1 MKSGVFAPLRVANY
15 RWLWIGQFVSMIGD
29 KIHQI
34 AMAMLVYTA
43 TGSMFQMGL
52 MLGITLLPAALF
64 GLLAG
69 VYVDRW
75 DRRRTMIWAD
85 LARAALVAMIPFVVR
100 FGIGWVY
107 VIAFIVSTV
116 SLFFI
121 PAKRAS
127 IPDLVPA
134 SELMAANSL
143 DDTSEAVAEF
153 AGLAVGAAIVAV
165 LGSTAAFGI
174 DAVSFIFSA
183 IMISRI
189 SLRAAPAAEAVPT
202 GVWAEAAEGL
212 RHIWKTDVLR
222 DLIGVYALAAVFAA
236 GAIAVTYALALQRY
250 DAGAPGVALLDA
262 AVTAGTIVGALA
274 VGRSGP
280 TRPGRKFLLGI
291 AAFGLSIAALALARD
306 DLGGG
311 AASRAVRSG
320 QHVVRGSGD
329 DHPADAL
336 GGPDARTRDGRIDQR
351 QPHRDGRGRGRGRGA
366 VGLGIPGVGDR
377 RHRRGRRAGRRRGL
391 RAGLAQK
398 RLAARGLASG
408 SGASNHSGT
417 LPTTVRFR
425 PEFFARYR
433 A

>member
-34 AMAMLVYTA
+34 AMAMLVYSA

-75 DRRRTMIWAD
+75 DRRLTMIGAD
-85 LARAALVAMIPFVVR
+85 LVRAALVITIPFVFR

-107 VIAFIVSTV
+107 AIAFIVSTV
-116 SLFFI
+116 SLFFV

-134 SELMAANSL
+134 DELMAANSL

-153 AGLAVGAAIVAV
+153 AGLAVGAAIVAT

-174 DAVSFIFSA
+174 DAATFIFSA
-183 IMISRI
+183 IMVSRI
-189 SLRAAPAAEAVPT
+189 SMQAVPAAEAST
-202 GVWAEAAEGL
+202 ASVWHEAADGL
-212 RHIWKTDVLR
+212 QHIWRTSVLR

-274 VGRSGP
+274 VGRSGAL
-280 TRPGRKFLLGI
+280 RPGRKFLQGI
-291 AAFGLSIAALALARD
+291 AGFGLSIAALALAQTIWVAVPLLALCGIANMWFVVPATTILQTRSAVSVR
-306 DLGGG
+306 GRVM
-311 AASRAVRSG
+311 AASSSVNRIAMV
-320 QHVVRGSGD
+320 
-329 DHPADAL
+329 
-336 GGPDARTRDGRIDQR
+336 GGVI
-351 QPHRDGRGRGRGRGA
+351 A
-366 VGLGIPGVGDR
+366 VGALSDSVSLSWVTAGIG
-377 RHRRGRRAGRRRGL
+377 AGAL
-391 RAGLAQK
+391 
-398 RLAARGLASG
+398 LAAVA
-408 SGASNHSGT
+408 GT
-417 LPTTVRFR
+417 LQASLRD
-425 PEFFARYR
+425 A
-433 A
+433 

>member
-85 LARAALVAMIPFVVR
+85 LARAALVAMIPFVVK

-189 SLRAAPAAEAVPT
+189 SLRAAPATEAVPT

-291 AAFGLSIAALALARD
+291 AAFGLSIAALALAQTIWVAVPLLALCGVANMWFVVPATTILQTRSAVPMR
-306 DLGGG
+306 GRVM
-311 AASRAVRSG
+311 AASTSVNRIAMVAGVVAVG
-320 QHVVRGSGD
+320 
-329 DHPADAL
+329 AL
-336 GGPDARTRDGRIDQR
+336 SDSVSLAWVTGGIGA
-351 QPHRDGRGRGRGRGA
+351 GA
-366 VGLGIPGVGDR
+366 V
-377 RHRRGRRAGRRRGL
+377 
-391 RAGLAQK
+391 
-398 RLAARGLASG
+398 LAAVAGSVQASLR
-408 SGASNHSGT
+408 SA
-417 LPTTVRFR
+417 
-425 PEFFARYR
+425 
-433 A
+433 

>member
-1 MKSGVFAPLRVANY
+1 VKAGVFAPLRVANY
-15 RWLWIGQFVSMIGD
+15 RWLWIGQFISMIGD

-34 AMAMLVYTA
+34 AMAMLVYAA

-75 DRRRTMIWAD
+75 DRRLTMISAD
-85 LARAALVAMIPFVVR
+85 VVRAGLVACIPFVVR

-107 VIAFIVSTV
+107 AIAFVVSTV

-134 SELMAANSL
+134 DELMAANSL

-153 AGLAVGAAIVAV
+153 AGLAVGAAIVAL

-174 DAVSFIFSA
+174 DAVSFVFSA

-189 SLRAAPAAEAVPT
+189 SVNAVPAAETAT
-202 GVWAEAAEGL
+202 TSVWGDAAEGL
-212 RHIWKTDVLR
+212 RHIWGTHVLR

-236 GAIAVTYALALQRY
+236 GSIAVTYALALQRY
-250 DAGAPGVALLDA
+250 AAGAPGVALLDA
-262 AVTAGTIVGALA
+262 SITAGTIVGALA

-291 AAFGLSIAALALARD
+291 AAFGFSIAALALAETIWVAVPLLALCGVANMWFVVPATTILQTRSSVAVR
-306 DLGGG
+306 GRVM
-311 AASRAVRSG
+311 AASTSVNRIAMVAG
-320 QHVVRGSGD
+320 VV
-329 DHPADAL
+329 
-336 GGPDARTRDGRIDQR
+336 
-351 QPHRDGRGRGRGRGA
+351 A
-366 VGLGIPGVGDR
+366 VGALSDSVPLAWVTAGIG
-377 RHRRGRRAGRRRGL
+377 AGAIVAAVAGSLQASL
-391 RAGLAQK
+391 RDA
-398 RLAARGLASG
+398 
-408 SGASNHSGT
+408 
-417 LPTTVRFR
+417 
-425 PEFFARYR
+425 
-433 A
+433 